1 MPLDSDEVQK
11 PVRKLRKILKK
22 ISRNPSP
29 AEVHDLRTRTR
40 QIEATLGALSL
51 DSNHNGR
58 QLLKSLSRIRK
69 NTGRVRDMDVLIS
82 YAASLRADG
91 DENCKVELLE
101 HLGSNR
107 RRKADKLESSVSKQR
122 TPLRWRLKR
131 TLHQLED
138 LVGDKAGD
146 ESNER
151 AASSKAAAAVLGLE
165 SELANTHR
173 LGRQNLHPYRLKV
186 KELRNVLKLAQ
197 DEDGQEFVDA
207 LGRVKDLIGEWHDWE
222 ELLAIAS
229 RKLKHGPG
237 CKLMRELRQKTN
249 EKYQRALTETERMRK
264 TFLRVS
270 PVKTKRGPGKLP
282 QPALQAAAKLAA

>member
-11 PVRKLRKILKK
+11 PVRKLRKILKEV
-22 ISRNPSP
+22 SSNPSP

-51 DSNHNGR
+51 DSNRNGR
-58 QLLKSLSRIRK
+58 RLLKSLSRVRK
-69 NTGRVRDMDVLIS
+69 NAGRVRDMDVLIS

-101 HLGSNR
+101 HLGSTR
-107 RRKADKLESSVSKQR
+107 RRKADKLKSSVSKRR

-151 AASSKAAAAVLGLE
+151 AASSKAAAAVLSLE

-197 DEDGQEFVDA
+197 DEDSQKFVDA

-229 RKLKHGPG
+229 RKLKHGSG
-237 CKLMRELRQKTN
+237 CKLIRELKQKTK
-249 EKYQRALTETERMRK
+249 EGFERSLTETERMRK
-264 TFLRVS
+264 TYLQVS
-270 PVKTKRGPGKLP
+270 RAKSKHDSHNLSESAFK
-282 QPALQAAAKLAA
+282 AAAKLAA